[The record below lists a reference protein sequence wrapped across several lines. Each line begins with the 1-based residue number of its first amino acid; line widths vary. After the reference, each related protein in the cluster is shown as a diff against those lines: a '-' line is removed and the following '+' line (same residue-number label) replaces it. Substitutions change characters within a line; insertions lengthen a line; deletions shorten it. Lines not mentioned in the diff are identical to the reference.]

1 MISTVNVELYF
12 FFLFEFLELY
22 TKSLSLNFVFFR
34 VLFVYI
40 IKRTLHGGL
49 KIWTLFSRG
58 KHNTALVPKI
68 LCCHSKIKFI
78 LSRHRVISSIYYSF
92 PFIYAVG
99 FGLIW
104 KTMRRLLA
112 IDTQNYLWN
121 RLQNSPYFRVFKY
134 AQTVKQKVWN
144 EAENDFFTDFEKK
157 TDCFAVCL
165 WKRAFCCMS
174 QPTMTMKTTIMTL
187 TN

>member
-1 MISTVNVELYF
+1 MISKCGVVLF
-12 FFLFEFLELY
+12 F
-22 TKSLSLNFVFFR
+22 SLWISRAVYKIIVITFR
-34 VLFVYI
+34 VLPFLFVYI

-58 KHNTALVPKI
+58 ENNTALVPIKNTVLPLENKI
-68 LCCHSKIKFI
+68 HTFAPPCNILYILLFSLHLCCR
-78 LSRHRVISSIYYSF
+78 LWTY
-92 PFIYAVG
+92 
-99 FGLIW
+99 L

-144 EAENDFFTDFEKK
+144 EVENDFFTDFEKK

-187 TN
+187 AN

>member
-1 MISTVNVELYF
+1 MISKCGVVHF
-12 FFLFEFLELY
+12 F
-22 TKSLSLNFVFFR
+22 SLWISRAVYKIIVIKFR
-34 VLFVYI
+34 VLPCPFCLYNKKNITRRLEDMNFIFSWQKQYCARSYNTV
-40 IKRTLHGGL
+40 LPL
-49 KIWTLFSRG
+49 ENKIHTFAPPCNILSILLFSL
-58 KHNTALVPKI
+58 H
-68 LCCHSKIKFI
+68 LCCR
-78 LSRHRVISSIYYSF
+78 LSTY
-92 PFIYAVG
+92 
-99 FGLIW
+99 L

-121 RLQNSPYFRVFKY
+121 RLQNSPYFRVFKD

-144 EAENDFFTDFEKK
+144 EAENDFFTDFQKK
-157 TDCFAVCL
+157 TAFFAVCL